1 MNVLCVRGRVGA
13 DARGRRKNKRLQ
25 AKGEITGRVLQGVKT
40 LPPNAFSAHSKA
52 HIQQQTLGRV
62 VEGVG
67 HTEGG
72 LLHTCTAQHLSGPR
86 HAIHA
91 TPSTYLLHP
100 SWLWTLGLSPQLI
113 PKIC

>member
-1 MNVLCVRGRVGA
+1 MCCVREGGWVQTRE
-13 DARGRRKNKRLQ
+13 
-25 AKGEITGRVLQGVKT
+25 KGVRTSASKEIAGRVLQGLKT
-40 LPPNAFSAHSKA
+40 LQLNASAPRSTLKA
-52 HIQQQTLGRV
+52 KHMQQQALGRV